1 MSDLSSALNRAAG
14 GSTRRAKVE
23 VSVTQ
28 KQLLLRLD
36 PVMHKRLKVL
46 AAERET
52 TVQALGLEALDM
64 LLAHYG

>member
-14 GSTRRAKVE
+14 TRRAKGE
-23 VSVTQ
+23 MPVTQ

-36 PVMHKRLKVL
+36 PAMHKRLKVL

-64 LLAHYG
+64 LLEHYG

>member
-14 GSTRRAKVE
+14 GGTRRAKVE
-23 VSVTQ
+23 APVAQ

-36 PVMHKRLKVL
+36 PAVHKRLKVL

-52 TVQALGLEALDM
+52 TVQALGLEALD
-64 LLAHYG
+64 LLIARYC

>member
-14 GSTRRAKVE
+14 GGTRRAKVE

-64 LLAHYG
+64 LLEHYG